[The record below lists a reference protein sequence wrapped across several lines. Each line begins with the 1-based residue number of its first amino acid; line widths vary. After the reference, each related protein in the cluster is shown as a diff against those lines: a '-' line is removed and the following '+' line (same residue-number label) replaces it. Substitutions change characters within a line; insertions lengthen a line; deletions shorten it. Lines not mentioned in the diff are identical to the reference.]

1 MNNQTEPIDN
11 AGDNSQAIM
20 SAGETHLPSTR
31 VYETMPPVEEEINLR
46 DYLDVIL
53 RRRWVIILTLLVT
66 FSLVA
71 VFTFSSTPL
80 FLAQGTL
87 KASPRVASITNF
99 KGIAQGMDESFMQ
112 SKEFIATQVKLLQN
126 EGLLIKLIK
135 KMDLQDNVLFVG
147 KKDNDT
153 GHGILGGVKE
163 AFASLKNMIRPRL
176 DSDPANKMNRKV
188 QKNITLENNLGKIK
202 NSLTITPVRGTQLIK
217 ISFQNPHSGLAA
229 DIVNNLMKE
238 FLQVN
243 AEQKLAAFHSSGVFL
258 DKQVTASKIK
268 LEKSEQELNGYA
280 RRTGIISLNSKLNLV
295 MGQLEAVND
304 ALAQAV
310 TARISKESLYLQ
322 TKKNG
327 GENLPQVLNNPLLQ
341 NLKKQYSDLR
351 SQYEVLSTVF
361 KDQYPKVKKLKA
373 QMKDLRN
380 RYAQEQ
386 QLILDSIRLAYEEAL
401 EKEKRLTTKAEAQKK
416 LAIELNS
423 RATQYK
429 ILRREVATN
438 REVYSSLLS
447 RSKEIEASAGSDNGN
462 IMIVSMA
469 RPPLYPYKP
478 KVARNLLL
486 GIVLG
491 SFAGVGLAFVLEY
504 LDDTIKNPDEFPQRY
519 HIPVL
524 GLIPF
529 KDAGK
534 TDDEFDEIALTFYNE
549 PKAPLSEAIRT
560 AMVAINLSTAATPP
574 KTVLITSVLPDAGKS
589 TLASNLSLSL
599 LASSA
604 KVLLIDTDLR
614 KPGLHKIF
622 GQKDNSIGLS
632 SFLAGTA
639 DIDEVIM
646 KTEFPNLFF
655 IPSGPIPP
663 SPAELLA
670 SSTMRAFIAAAA
682 REYDY
687 LILDAPPFHG
697 FAEILILSNMV
708 DGVILTTQLNRTPRD
723 GVEYFRKAVT
733 NVGGRILGT
742 LVNKVPTGKTG
753 SRYYGGYKYY
763 KYYSYDYEYGRDA

>member
-1 MNNQTEPIDN
+1 MNHQTEPIDN
-11 AGDNSQAIM
+11 AGEDRQAM
-20 SAGETHLPSTR
+20 VAAGETHLPSTR

-53 RRRWVIILTLLVT
+53 RRRWVIIITLLAT
-66 FSLVA
+66 FALVA
-71 VFTFSSTPL
+71 IYTFSSTPL
-80 FLAQGTL
+80 FLAKGTL

-135 KMDLQDNVLFVG
+135 KMDLKDNVLFTG
-147 KKDNDT
+147 KKDDDAGN
-153 GHGILGGVKE
+153 GIMGGVQE
-163 AFASLKNMIRPRL
+163 AFASLKNMIRPQL
-176 DSDPANKMNRKV
+176 ASDPANKMNRKV
-188 QKNITLENNLGKIK
+188 QENITLNNNLGKIK
-202 NSLTITPVRGTQLIK
+202 NALTITPVRGTQLID
-217 ISFQNPHSGLAA
+217 ISFQDPHAGLAA
-229 DIVNNLMKE
+229 EIVNNLMKE

-243 AEQKLAAFHSSGVFL
+243 AAQKLAAFHSSGVFL
-258 DKQVTASKIK
+258 DKQVNASKIK
-268 LEKSEQELNGYA
+268 LEKSEKELNAYA

-295 MGQLEAVND
+295 MGQLEAVNE

-322 TKKNG
+322 ARKSSGK
-327 GENLPQVLNNPLLQ
+327 NLPQILNNPLLQ
-341 NLKKQYSDLR
+341 DLNKQYSDLR
-351 SQYEVLSTVF
+351 SQYKVLSTVF
-361 KDQYPKVKKLKA
+361 KDEYPKVKKLKA
-373 QMKDLRN
+373 QMKDLRA

-386 QLILDSIRLAYEEAL
+386 QRVLDSIRLAYEEAL
-401 EKEKRLTTKAEAQKK
+401 EKEKRLTRKAETQKRM
-416 LAIELNS
+416 AIELNS
-423 RATQYK
+423 KATQYK

-486 GIVLG
+486 GILLG

-504 LDDTIKNPDEFPQRY
+504 LDDTIKSPDEFPQRY

-529 KDAGK
+529 REAE
-534 TDDEFDEIALTFYNE
+534 TDDAFDEVALTFYNE

-560 AMVAINLSTAATPP
+560 AMVSINLSTATTPP
-574 KTVLITSVLPDAGKS
+574 KTILITSVLPDAGKS

-599 LASSA
+599 LSSGA

-622 GQKDNSIGLS
+622 GRGDNSVGLS
-632 SFLAGTA
+632 NFLAGTA
-639 DIDEVIM
+639 AIDEVIL

-682 REYDY
+682 SEYDY

-742 LVNKVPTGKTG
+742 LVNKVPTGKAG

-763 KYYSYDYEYGRDA
+763 KYYSYNYEYGRDA

>member
-1 MNNQTEPIDN
+1 MTKQTEPIDN
-11 AGDNSQAIM
+11 AGINSQSMMA
-20 SAGETHLPSTR
+20 AEQTHLPSTR

-53 RRRWVIILTLLVT
+53 RRKWVIILTLLVT
-66 FSLVA
+66 FSFVA

-87 KASPRVASITNF
+87 KASPRVTSITNF
-99 KGIAQGMDESFMQ
+99 KGMAQGMDESFMQ

-126 EGLLIKLIK
+126 EGLLIRLIK
-135 KMDLQDNVLFVG
+135 KMDLQDNVFFVG
-147 KKDNDT
+147 KKDDDS
-153 GHGILGGVKE
+153 GHGIMGGVKE
-163 AFASLKNMIRPRL
+163 AFASLKAMIRPRL
-176 DSDPANKMNRKV
+176 DSDPANRMNR
-188 QKNITLENNLGKIK
+188 QIRENMTLDNNLGRIK
-202 NSLTITPVRGTQLIK
+202 NALTVTPVRGTQLIQ
-217 ISFQNPHSGLAA
+217 ISFQSPNAGLAA

-258 DKQVTASKIK
+258 DKQVNASKIK

-295 MGQLEAVND
+295 MGQLEAIND
-304 ALAQAV
+304 AQAQAV
-310 TARISKESLYLQ
+310 TDRINKESLYRQ
-322 TKKNG
+322 TLKDG
-327 GENLPQVLNNPLLQ
+327 GENMPQVLNNPLLQ
-341 NLKKQYSDLR
+341 NLNKQYSDLR

-361 KDQYPKVKKLKA
+361 RDKYPKVKKLKA
-373 QMKDLRN
+373 QMKGLRR

-386 QLILDSIRLAYEEAL
+386 QRILDSIRLAYEEAL
-401 EKEKRLTTKAEAQKK
+401 EKEKRLTAKAEAQKK

-423 RATQYK
+423 KATQYK
-429 ILRREVATN
+429 ILRREVDTN

-469 RPPLYPYKP
+469 RPPLSPYKP

-486 GIVLG
+486 GILLG

-504 LDDTIKNPDEFPQRY
+504 LDNTVKNPDEFPQRY

-529 KDAGK
+529 KKTD
-534 TDDEFDEIALTFYNE
+534 TDDEFEIAHTFYNE
-549 PKAPLSEAIRT
+549 PKDPLSEAIRT
-560 AMVAINLSTAATPP
+560 AMVSINLSTATTPP
-574 KTVLITSVLPDAGKS
+574 KTILITSVLPNAGKS
-589 TLASNLSLSL
+589 TMASNLSLSL
-599 LASSA
+599 LSSSA

-622 GQKDNSIGLS
+622 GQEDNSVGLS

-670 SSTMRAFIAAAA
+670 SSTMRSFIAAAA

-687 LILDAPPFHG
+687 VIIDAPPFHG

-742 LVNKVPTGKTG
+742 LVNKIPTGRAG
-753 SRYYGGYKYY
+753 YNYYSGYKYS
-763 KYYSYDYEYGRDA
+763 KYYSYNYEYGRDA

>member
-1 MNNQTEPIDN
+1 MTKQTEPIDN
-11 AGDNSQAIM
+11 ARDHSQAM
-20 SAGETHLPSTR
+20 MAAEQTHLPSTR

-53 RRRWVIILTLLVT
+53 RRKWVIILTLLVT
-66 FSLVA
+66 FSFVA

-87 KASPRVASITNF
+87 KASPRVTSITNF
-99 KGIAQGMDESFMQ
+99 KGMAQGMDESFMQ
-112 SKEFIATQVKLLQN
+112 SKEFIATQVKLIQN
-126 EGLLIKLIK
+126 EGLLIRLIK
-135 KMDLQDNVLFVG
+135 KMDLQDNKAFAG
-147 KKDNDT
+147 KKDDDS
-153 GHGILGGVKE
+153 GHGIMGGVKE
-163 AFASLKNMIRPRL
+163 AFASLKAMIRPQM
-176 DSDPANKMNRKV
+176 DSDPVNRMNRKV
-188 QKNITLENNLGKIK
+188 QENITLDSNLGKIR
-202 NSLTITPVRGTQLIK
+202 NSLTVTPVRGTQLIK
-217 ISFQNPHSGLAA
+217 ISFQSPNAGLAA

-258 DKQVTASKIK
+258 DKQVNASKIK

-295 MGQLEAVND
+295 MGQLEAIND
-304 ALAQAV
+304 AQAQAV
-310 TARISKESLYLQ
+310 TERINKESLYLQ
-322 TKKNG
+322 TMKNG

-341 NLKKQYSDLR
+341 DLNKQYSDLR

-361 KDQYPKVKKLKA
+361 KDKYPKVKKLKA
-373 QMKDLRN
+373 QMKGLRR

-386 QLILDSIRLAYEEAL
+386 QRILDSIRLAYEEAL
-401 EKEKRLTTKAEAQKK
+401 EKEKRLTAKAEAQKK
-416 LAIELNS
+416 LAIELNGK
-423 RATQYK
+423 ATQYK
-429 ILRREVATN
+429 ILRREVDTN

-462 IMIVSMA
+462 IMIVNMA

-486 GIVLG
+486 GILLG

-504 LDDTIKNPDEFPQRY
+504 LDNTVKNPDEFPQRY

-529 KDAGK
+529 KKTD
-534 TDDEFDEIALTFYNE
+534 TDDEFGIAHTFYNE
-549 PKAPLSEAIRT
+549 PKDPLSEAIRT
-560 AMVAINLSTAATPP
+560 AMVSINLSTATTPP
-574 KTVLITSVLPDAGKS
+574 KTVLITSVLPDTGKS
-589 TLASNLSLSL
+589 TMASNLSLSL
-599 LASSA
+599 LSSSA

-622 GQKDNSIGLS
+622 GQEDNSVGLS

-639 DIDEVIM
+639 DSDEVIQ

-670 SSTMRAFIAAAA
+670 SSTMRAFIATAA

-687 LILDAPPFHG
+687 VIIDAPPFHG

-742 LVNKVPTGKTG
+742 LVNKIPTGRAG
-753 SRYYGGYKYY
+753 YNYYSGYKYS
-763 KYYSYDYEYGRDA
+763 KYYSYNYEYGRDE

>member
-1 MNNQTEPIDN
+1 MNNKTEPIDN
-11 AGDNSQAIM
+11 AGDNSQVMMTA
-20 SAGETHLPSTR
+20 EQTHLPSTR

-53 RRRWVIILTLLVT
+53 RRKWVIILTLLVT

-87 KASPRVASITNF
+87 KASPRVTSITNF
-99 KGIAQGMDESFMQ
+99 KGMAQGMDESFMQ
-112 SKEFIATQVKLLQN
+112 SKEFIATQVKLIQN
-126 EGLLIKLIK
+126 EGLLIRLIK
-135 KMDLQDNVLFVG
+135 KMDLQDNKAFAG
-147 KKDNDT
+147 KKDDDS
-153 GHGILGGVKE
+153 GHGIMGGVKE
-163 AFASLKNMIRPRL
+163 VFASLKAMIRPQM
-176 DSDPANKMNRKV
+176 DSDPANRMNRKV
-188 QKNITLENNLGKIK
+188 QENITLDSNLGKIK
-202 NSLTITPVRGTQLIK
+202 NALTVTPVRGTQLIK
-217 ISFQNPHSGLAA
+217 ISFQNPHAGLAA

-258 DKQVTASKIK
+258 DKQVNASKIK

-295 MGQLEAVND
+295 MGQLEAIND
-304 ALAQAV
+304 AQAQAV
-310 TARISKESLYLQ
+310 TERINKESLYLQ
-322 TKKNG
+322 TQKNG
-327 GENLPQVLNNPLLQ
+327 GGNLPQVLNNPLLQ
-341 NLKKQYSDLR
+341 NLNKQYSDLR

-361 KDQYPKVKKLKA
+361 KDKYPKVQKLKA
-373 QMKDLRN
+373 QMDDLQR
-380 RYAQEQ
+380 RYTQEQ
-386 QLILDSIRLAYEEAL
+386 QRILDSIRLAYEEAL
-401 EKEKRLTTKAEAQKK
+401 EKEKRLTAKAEAQKK
-416 LAIELNS
+416 LAIELNGK
-423 RATQYK
+423 ATQYK
-429 ILRREVATN
+429 ILRREVDTN

-486 GIVLG
+486 GILLG

-504 LDDTIKNPDEFPQRY
+504 LDNTVKNPDEFPQRY

-529 KDAGK
+529 KK
-534 TDDEFDEIALTFYNE
+534 TETDDEFEIAHTFYNE
-549 PKAPLSEAIRT
+549 PKDPLSEAIRT
-560 AMVAINLSTAATPP
+560 AMVSINLSTATTPP
-574 KTVLITSVLPDAGKS
+574 KTILITSVLPDAGKS

-599 LASSA
+599 LSSSA

-614 KPGLHKIF
+614 KPDLHRTF
-622 GQKDNSIGLS
+622 GQEDHSVGLS

-639 DIDEVIM
+639 DIDEVVM
-646 KTEFPNLFF
+646 KTEFPHLFF

-682 REYDY
+682 SEYDY
-687 LILDAPPFHG
+687 VIIDSPPFHG

-742 LVNKVPTGKTG
+742 LVNKIPTGRAG
-753 SRYYGGYKYY
+753 YNYYSGYKY
-763 KYYSYDYEYGRDA
+763 